1 MPVVS
6 TTIATVAHVT
16 QKRCVIW
23 ISFMTCCA
31 SIQCTRFIQPYFI
44 TAASGG
50 GEALTMVPPE
60 NQHQSLLK
68 RNVRVTLDGSLRVI
82 ALFLG
87 LTSLFVG
94 VDFFMRELPYL
105 QRDGY
110 PFGIVVFYLI
120 EFIVVIWFLYK
131 HVVKVRKADTL

>member
-1 MPVVS
+1 M
-6 TTIATVAHVT
+6 A
-16 QKRCVIW
+16 
-23 ISFMTCCA
+23 
-31 SIQCTRFIQPYFI
+31 
-44 TAASGG
+44 
-50 GEALTMVPPE
+50 PPE

-87 LTSLFVG
+87 LTSLFGYHRFSKIIGVSMDLLILSHAVLMFLCVAMPSRFSRVWLTAMFASILFVG